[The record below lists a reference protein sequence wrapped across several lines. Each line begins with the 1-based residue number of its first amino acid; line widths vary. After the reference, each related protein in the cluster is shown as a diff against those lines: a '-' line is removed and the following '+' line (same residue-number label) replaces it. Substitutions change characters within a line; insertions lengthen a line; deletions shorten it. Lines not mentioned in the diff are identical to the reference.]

1 MKALLCLLLCATVWA
16 QSPYEKGKA
25 DARVEWAESEQGYF
39 PDKRVVV
46 IAGGKDHSKLI
57 YFTDQTEWTSASV
70 DTYLT
75 TSNIIK
81 MQNMGFKTMSFV
93 DEPTPKKKRVFA
105 AFDLDPKKK
114 R

>member
-1 MKALLCLLLCATVWA
+1 MWA

-39 PDKRVVV
+39 SDRRVVV
-46 IAGGKDHSKLI
+46 LTGGKDHSKLI

-75 TSNIIK
+75 TTNIIHMRK
-81 MQNMGFKTMSFV
+81 LGFKQMSFV
-93 DEPTPKKKRVFA
+93 DEPKAGKKRVFA
-105 AFDLDPKKK
+105 SFDLDPKKK